1 MNLILTSDTHL
12 LWDKPVA
19 RTDDAHATQLQK
31 FTFVLEY
38 AKKNNATIIIAGDM
52 FDKPRSWHLL
62 PIITS
67 LLKDYNVPIFC
78 CFGQHDVYMY
88 SELSKDKT
96 NLGILAKAGLVTTLD
111 EHPLS
116 PKLKEKV
123 SFYGCSY
130 GQNVPE
136 ILDRDR
142 FNILVIHAGI
152 TDKALWAGQDC
163 LDATKF
169 LQQHDFDLI
178 VCGDI
183 HQKFCIKDKGGYIC
197 NSGPLLRKEASVY
210 NFTHKPGFYI
220 FNTESVDAPEFI
232 EVPHQPAE
240 EVLSRTHIEYA
251 ESAESALNEF
261 VSSIEKSEVQ
271 DEDFRTNLMS
281 FIKSNQ
287 LPENVVNLLMEVA
300 NGVV

>member
-1 MNLILTSDTHL
+1 MNLILMSDTHL
-12 LWDKPVA
+12 LWDKPAA

-31 FTFVLEY
+31 FIFVLDY
-38 AKKNNATIIIAGDM
+38 AKKNNSTIVIAGDM

-67 LLKDYNVPIFC
+67 LLKDYNVPIFLC
-78 CFGQHDVYMY
+78 WGQHDVYMY

-96 NLGILAKAGLVTTLD
+96 NLGVLAKARLVTTLN
-111 EHPLS
+111 EQPLQIS
-116 PKLKEKV
+116 KEPV
-123 SFYGCSY
+123 FFYGCSY
-130 GQNVPE
+130 GQDVPE
-136 ILDRDR
+136 IRDKNK

-152 TDKALWAGQDC
+152 TDKALWSGQDY

-183 HQKFCIKDKGGYIC
+183 HQKFCIGDKGGYIC
-197 NSGPLLRKEASVY
+197 NSGPLLRKEASIY
-210 NFTHKPGFYI
+210 NFTHKPGFYT
-220 FNTESVDAPEFI
+220 FNTESVSAPEFV
-232 EVPHQPAE
+232 EVPHRPAE

-261 VSSIEKSEVQ
+261 VSSIEKSEVE
-271 DEDFRTNLMS
+271 DEDFRVNLMS
-281 FIKSNQ
+281 FMKSNQ
-287 LPENVVNLLMEVA
+287 LSKGVIELLTEVC
-300 NGVV
+300 NGVI